1 MGKSAIFKPS
11 LFGLK
16 HLNRDFSQKE
26 TWGKNQFNSSFPAS
40 LCAYLDG
47 KGLKNVYLK
56 LDENL
61 KVQPAELSTQEL
73 YGLAPDSD
81 NLFYAFESQFRGGSK
96 MITIDLFAG
105 CGGLSLGFQKAGFTI
120 VAAFDNWI
128 PAIDV
133 YRNNFSHPIFN
144 VDLSR
149 ESSQE
154 IFAQY
159 NPEIIVGSPPCQD
172 FSSAGKRDEG
182 LGRANLTLTFAEI
195 VTGVSPQ
202 WFVMENV
209 DRIEKSKILT
219 QAKQI
224 FKSHGYGLTEKVI
237 NSCYCGVPQTR
248 KRYFLIGKMKEE
260 DDFLIDEINEN
271 LSSQPLT
278 VFDYMGKELD
288 IEYYYR
294 HPRSYQRRAIFS
306 IYEPSPTIRGVNRP
320 VPKTYRQHPGDACH
334 LKEKLRPLT
343 TRERSYIQ
351 TFPKDFIF
359 TGTKSNLEQMI
370 GNAVPVNLSRYVGQC
385 ILNYEL
391 KKGNKTTYRQLQ
403 LFS

>member
-16 HLNRDFSQKE
+16 HSNRDFNQKE

-40 LCAYLDG
+40 LCAYLDW

-61 KVQPAELSTQEL
+61 KIQPAELSTQEL

-195 VTGVSPQ
+195 VTRVSPQ

-224 FKSHGYGLTEKVI
+224 LKKHGYGLTGKVI

-260 DDFLIDEINEN
+260 DDF
-271 LSSQPLT
+271 
-278 VFDYMGKELD
+278 
-288 IEYYYR
+288 
-294 HPRSYQRRAIFS
+294 
-306 IYEPSPTIRGVNRP
+306 
-320 VPKTYRQHPGDACH
+320 
-334 LKEKLRPLT
+334 
-343 TRERSYIQ
+343 
-351 TFPKDFIF
+351 
-359 TGTKSNLEQMI
+359 
-370 GNAVPVNLSRYVGQC
+370 
-385 ILNYEL
+385 
-391 KKGNKTTYRQLQ
+391 
-403 LFS
+403 